1 MRLSIKLS
9 FILLALFS
17 FSADSFG
24 TMASVVN
31 RPLNHSYVFDD
42 EETPEVTARVARI
55 SSLAGDAKIR
65 RNGAEEWETAT
76 LNLPIVEGD
85 EIITETYSR
94 LEIQFDKN
102 THLRLDENSLLRLA
116 TLKDQGIAVSL
127 STGRASLF
135 AIEFDKER
143 SFFEIDGPKVTIAVQ
158 KAGRYLFEASKQGDS
173 EVQLTVDNGGEA
185 RVYSENAGFT
195 LRNKRTAKVFIDG
208 PNAGEWETSA
218 SFSSNDNFS
227 LWIFDR
233 EESVTRA
240 LKDAYYGKYYDQ
252 DIYGADELNDN
263 GDWVNTDDYGY
274 VWQPSRLATAQYSN
288 WSPYRYG
295 HWRWMPPFGWT
306 WVNDEPWGWATYH
319 HGRWFSYNGRWVWSP
334 YGYYRSRRSWW
345 SPALVVI
352 NIYNNNVCW
361 YPLSYHRR
369 RVNFNS
375 RYQRKLDPGTISRNP
390 RDPRNPPLT
399 GGVQTGKIRNGK
411 LPIVDVPPT
420 GVVTT
425 DSKDFGKRNMRVMT
439 APEPI
444 AKTVFLNPEGDLSP
458 GLPDYREKRRTIDVI
473 ADRPKID
480 PTTQMKVGAAPRTK
494 APLDGELQKTRMFG
508 GRPPKTTETETREP
522 VRGTQPRNTGTIER
536 TPVVRQPVDPVR
548 ATPPGSEPTKV
559 RQPAP
564 IYTAPETV
572 ERTRMPRPQSQPP
585 QPQPRQT
592 ERKDPPQ
599 RIERT
604 PPPVKQAPKNDP
616 PPAKAPPKDV
626 SRPAPSQKEKPITR

>member
-1 MRLSIKLS
+1 MRLSIKLP

-17 FSADSFG
+17 LSVVSFG
-24 TMASVVN
+24 SSASDVN
-31 RPLNHSYVFDD
+31 RPAGGNFVIDD
-42 EETPEVTARVARI
+42 EDETPEVTDRVARI
-55 SSLAGDAKIR
+55 SSVAGDAKIR
-65 RNGAEEWETAT
+65 RGGAEEWETVT

-102 THLRLDENSLLRLA
+102 THLRLDKNSILKLA
-116 TLKDQGIAVSL
+116 TLKDHGIAASL
-127 STGRASLF
+127 STGRASLLTNN
-135 AIEFDKER
+135 FDKER

-158 KAGRYLFEASKQGDS
+158 KAGRYMFEAGKQGGG

-195 LRNKRTAKVFIDG
+195 LKDQRTARVFIDG
-208 PNAGEWETSA
+208 PNEGEWETSA
-218 SFSSNDNFS
+218 SFSSNDNFA

-233 EESVTRA
+233 EESVARG
-240 LKDAYYGKYYDQ
+240 LKDAHYGKYYDQ
-252 DIYGADELNDN
+252 DLYGAEDLNDN
-263 GDWVNTDDYGY
+263 GDWVDTDDYGY

-295 HWRWMPPFGWT
+295 HWRWMPPYGWT

-319 HGRWFSYNGRWVWSP
+319 HGRWFNYRGRWVWSP

-361 YPLSYHRR
+361 FLLSYHRR
-369 RVNFNS
+369 RNNFNWN
-375 RYQRKLDPGTISRNP
+375 YQRRRNSTNPGTIA

-399 GGVQTGKIRNGK
+399 GAVQTGKIRNGK
-411 LPIVDVPPT
+411 YPIDVPPT
-420 GVVTT
+420 GIITT

-458 GLPDYREKRRTIDVI
+458 MLPDYKDKKRTTDVI
-473 ADRPKID
+473 TERPKID
-480 PTTQMKVGAAPRTK
+480 PAVQTRVGAAPRKAK

-522 VRGTQPRNTGTIER
+522 VRGTQPRNTGAIER
-536 TPVVRQPVDPVR
+536 TPVLRQPVDPVR

-572 ERTRMPRPQSQPP
+572 ERTRTPRPQS

-604 PPPVKQAPKNDP
+604 QPPVKQAPKNDP
-616 PPAKAPPKDV
+616 PPAKAPSKDV